1 MAADYR
7 DPDAWTV
14 LTVAIVGAVLTVASV
29 VALQALYYQVEESEN
44 RAKVVARPP
53 RELTMLR
60 ENQTRKLEQYR
71 FVSREAGLV
80 EIPIERAMELTV
92 RDLAVA
98 EERK

>member
-44 RAKVVARPP
+44 RAKVVALPP

-71 FVSREAGLV
+71 FVNREAGLV